1 MANPGQF
8 KDFNKTANDLLTK
21 VFPKKGGVNSW
32 GVELELKPT
41 KYQTLNTKI
50 NTEGGKSTGEISA
63 EVNVTD
69 FGLTFKG
76 LLNTDKPKLE
86 LSAKV
91 SDRIPVDGLSAK
103 LHLDSSKDAQTGG
116 VSVAFED
123 QYVNLNARIFIPIS
137 TNIFDFAK
145 DVTNKDTRLEA
156 DVVLA
161 HPDYKFVLGGS
172 EKIVFPKNGE
182 RKFEETVVT
191 VGYRDGKL
199 FTPSLTYAQGI
210 KKDAEGKEID
220 TKAVSVVLASQPAD
234 TQYVAKLDYDVLS
247 KKVTVSAG
255 LSYPLDDGATV
266 KAKLNTDKEIGL
278 AYSRALSSSSKL
290 DFGSLFQVNTDEKI
304 NVNSTFN
311 FNLKFTQ

>member
-8 KDFNKTANDLLTK
+8 KDFNKTASDLLTK
-21 VFPKKGGVNSW
+21 VFPKAGVNSW

-50 NTEGGKSTGEISA
+50 NTEGTKTTGEISA

-76 LLNTDKPKLE
+76 LLNTDKPKVE
-86 LSAKV
+86 FSAKV

-103 LHLDSSKDAQTGG
+103 LHLDSNKDAQTGG

-137 TNIFDFAK
+137 ANIFDFAK
-145 DVTNKDTRLEA
+145 DVSNKDTRFEA
-156 DVVLA
+156 DVVLT
-161 HPDYKFVLGGS
+161 HPDYKFVVGAA
-172 EKIVFPKNGE
+172 EKVVFPKGGE
-182 RKFEETVVT
+182 RRFEETVVT

-199 FTPSLTYAQGI
+199 FNPSVTYTLVS
-210 KKDAEGKEID
+210 KKDEQGKEND
-220 TKAVSVVLASQPAD
+220 TKSVSAVLASQPAD

-247 KKVTVSAG
+247 KKVTVTAG

-290 DFGSLFQVNTDEKI
+290 DFGSLFQVNTNEKI
-304 NVNSTFN
+304 SVNSSFN
-311 FNLKFTQ
+311 FSLKFTQ